1 MKAEPKVACDGHAV
15 FANHGHTGAA
25 IYAERGAHDRRT
37 SRVLEMDKV
46 ANYEIKLLWTA
57 LTSRS
62 LGFRKLD
69 LLINERLLVSL
80 VSGLRVDLES
90 LKARVS

>member
-1 MKAEPKVACDGHAV
+1 
-15 FANHGHTGAA
+15 
-25 IYAERGAHDRRT
+25 
-37 SRVLEMDKV
+37 MDKV

-80 VSGLRVDLES
+80 LSGLRVDLES